1 VVDLPAH
8 AESTALISDQPGF
21 ATKTS
26 SPFHNIIRLAS
37 GDLVAKALSFL
48 AFIYLARILGVSDF
62 GILEFASS
70 VLTYL
75 LLLGDGGLE
84 MWGTREASKTTD
96 LPALVERILPFRLLL
111 AFVAFAIL
119 LLLLPF
125 FPHYPNLRGVILLYG
140 LSVFAQAISLKWV
153 FMGQQAMDRV
163 ARGLV
168 IGQLLFA
175 AAILLSIH
183 SSAGLLWIPVLRLG
197 GDLATAVY
205 FARWFRRV
213 YGRFPLKM
221 SLGGMALTPALTLG
235 LSQAMGLLNY
245 NFDSV
250 LLGFMR
256 GPILVGWYNAA
267 YKLILIGLTFPITYV
282 VGLFPSLSRSFAESR
297 EEFRLLVRRSIEL
310 WLVFI
315 VPLIVGGFFL
325 ADPVIQFLYG
335 PEYAQASTPLKILVW
350 SAALVTLRMVYSNS
364 LRATGFQRLDLGCA
378 MASAGINVTLNF
390 ILIPRYGMVG
400 AASATV
406 SADIVWFV
414 LSFYYFRKSLVPG
427 ESFPSL
433 RGPLLAG
440 AAMAFVLWLA
450 RPIFWPG
457 RAVLSLIAYAVAMA
471 LFGSFNWRTYIQQTP
486 QT

>member
-1 VVDLPAH
+1 MVDLHAH
-8 AESTALISDQPGF
+8 AESAALINNLGGAS
-21 ATKTS
+21 TRSS

-48 AFIYLARILGVSDF
+48 AFVYLARILGVSDF

-75 LLLGDGGLE
+75 LLFADGGLE
-84 MWGTREASKTTD
+84 MWGTREAAKTAD
-96 LPALVERILPFRLLL
+96 LPAFAERILPFRLLL
-111 AFVAFAIL
+111 ACMAFATL
-119 LLLLPF
+119 LLVLPL
-125 FPHYPNLRGVILLYG
+125 FPHYPKLLAVIVLYG
-140 LSVFAQAISLKWV
+140 LSVFAQAISLKWA

-168 IGQLLFA
+168 IGQVLFA
-175 AAILLSIH
+175 ATVLLAIH
-183 SSAGLLWIPVLRLG
+183 NTAALLWIPVLRLG
-197 GDLATAVY
+197 GDLATAIY

-213 YGRFPLKM
+213 YGRLPFKM
-221 SLGGMALTPALTLG
+221 SLGGVALAPALTLG

-250 LLGFMR
+250 LLGFMG
-256 GPILVGWYNAA
+256 GPTLVGWYNAA

-282 VGLFPSLSRSFAESR
+282 VGLFPSLSRSFAESH
-297 EEFRLLVRRSIEL
+297 EEFRLLVRRSVEL

-315 VPLIVGGFFL
+315 VPLVVGGIFL
-325 ADPVIQFLYG
+325 ADPVIQCLYG
-335 PEYAQASTPLKILVW
+335 PEYAKSSTPLKILVW

-364 LRATGFQRLDLGCA
+364 LRATGFQRIDLGCA
-378 MASAGINVTLNF
+378 MTSAGLNVALNF

-406 SADIVWFV
+406 SADVVWFV
-414 LSFYYFRKSLVPG
+414 LAFHYFRKCLVPG

-440 AAMAFVLWLA
+440 AAMVFTLWLA

-457 RAVLSLIAYAVAMA
+457 RAVLSLIAYALALT
-471 LFGSFNWRTYIQQTP
+471 LFGNFNWRIYIQQTP
-486 QT
+486 QP

>member
-1 VVDLPAH
+1 MINDSRGVGAK
-8 AESTALISDQPGF
+8 S
-21 ATKTS
+21 S
-26 SPFHNIIRLAS
+26 SPFHNILRLAS

-48 AFIYLARILGVSDF
+48 AFVYLARILGVSNF

-70 VLTYL
+70 VLAYL
-75 LLLGDGGLE
+75 LLLADGGLE
-84 MWGTREASKTTD
+84 MWGTREAAKTAD
-96 LPALVERILPFRLLL
+96 LPALAERILPFRLLL
-111 AFVAFAIL
+111 ACIAFAIL
-119 LLLLPF
+119 LIVLPL
-125 FPHYPNLRGVILLYG
+125 FPPYPQLRMVILLYG

-153 FMGQQAMDRV
+153 FMGQQAMARV

-168 IGQLLFA
+168 IGQVLFA
-175 AAILLSIH
+175 AAVLLAIH
-183 SSAGLLWIPVLRLG
+183 SPAGLLWIPVLRLG
-197 GDLATAVY
+197 GDLVTAVY

-213 YGRFPLKM
+213 YGRLPFKM
-221 SLGGMALTPALTLG
+221 TLGGVALAPALTLG

-256 GPILVGWYNAA
+256 GPTLVGWYNAA

-282 VGLFPSLSRSFAESR
+282 VGLFPSLSRSFAENH
-297 EEFRLLVRRSIEL
+297 EEFRLLVRRSVEL

-315 VPLIVGGFFL
+315 VPLVVGGIFL
-325 ADPVIQFLYG
+325 ANPVIQFLYG
-335 PEYAQASTPLKILVW
+335 SEYAQASTPLKILVW

-378 MASAGINVTLNF
+378 MTSAGLNVALNF

-406 SADIVWFV
+406 SADVVWFT
-414 LSFYYFRKSLVPG
+414 LAFYYFRKSLVPN

-440 AAMAFVLWLA
+440 AAMILALWLG

-457 RAVLSLIAYAVAMA
+457 RAILSLIAYASA
-471 LFGSFNWRTYIQQTP
+471 LTVFGNFNWRVYIQQTP
-486 QT
+486 QP